1 MQVSR
6 GQERTRRYPRLARER
21 SVRPLRRGDLALAGC
36 TRPAE
41 SGGARHLSS
50 PTSSARR
57 AEFCFPVSTA
67 RVLESPLPAGPHLAR
82 PYVRRMDL
90 APRGEQTDAAHGV
103 GYAHNFPR
111 ALNALRA
118 ATARLA
124 DGGDFQRGL
133 QDRATTS
140 LAPRSRARRPPKVS
154 GFRDSEPI
162 EDSHR
167 SRLTSVEPGAARL
180 PHSDPP
186 SPASRLGFIDS
197 SRDVTRSARAAAANA
212 SRVPRPRSDA
222 FESQL
227 CPLTSACPRPSSRAY
242 RRPSARIMYGGHSR
256 RHPSPSRRRC
266 ISECIVVLT
275 DVCGPGATCERS
287 EDGGVSRGNGKTLS
301 ASRAR
306 RGCAQVCSKCLSP
319 LESISVLTDILRPSQ
334 RMLSPAEPL
343 ARRRGPDSHGPC
355 ENSQQ
360 AEDSDV
366 SGWRRRMLRCL
377 PRSRRHPRASRA
389 RPVSPD
395 AVLHR
400 GGRVVCC
407 T

>member
-6 GQERTRRYPRLARER
+6 GQERTRRCPRLARER

-124 DGGDFQRGL
+124 DGGDFLRGL

-140 LAPRSRARRPPKVS
+140 LAPRARRPCEAMAKVS
-154 GFRDSEPI
+154 GFRESEWI

-167 SRLTSVEPGAARL
+167 SRLTSVGPGAARL

-227 CPLTSACPRPSSRAY
+227 CP
-242 RRPSARIMYGGHSR
+242 
-256 RHPSPSRRRC
+256 
-266 ISECIVVLT
+266 
-275 DVCGPGATCERS
+275 
-287 EDGGVSRGNGKTLS
+287 
-301 ASRAR
+301 
-306 RGCAQVCSKCLSP
+306 
-319 LESISVLTDILRPSQ
+319 
-334 RMLSPAEPL
+334 PA
-343 ARRRGPDSHGPC
+343 
-355 ENSQQ
+355 
-360 AEDSDV
+360 
-366 SGWRRRMLRCL
+366 
-377 PRSRRHPRASRA
+377 RA
-389 RPVSPD
+389 RPLGPTAAPPPALCTADTRDGIRVPPGDAASPNALLCLPTSAGRGRPANVRRT
-395 AVLHR
+395 AV
-400 GGRVVCC
+400 
-407 T
+407 